1 MGEAAWHE
9 GNAGTSVGG
18 DADGGRSTGASVVAV
33 LALVGI
39 AVVVGVVDLV
49 VQGQMPSVAAALASW
64 VWVLNLVL
72 VILAIVIVFMVIRLV
87 FRGVG
92 VAPHDRLR
100 ERRLRRLGYDDGPY
114 SRDPAVDIARARY
127 ARGEISQ
134 DQLDQTLRQL
144 GKSS

>member
-1 MGEAAWHE
+1 MRETAWSE
-9 GNAGTSVGG
+9 GNADPSVGG
-18 DADGGRSTGASVVAV
+18 VADNSQSTGASVVAL

-49 VQGQMPSVAAALASW
+49 AQGQMPSVAAALASW
-64 VWVLNLVL
+64 VWVVNLVL
-72 VILAIVIVFMVIRLV
+72 AILAIVITFMVVRLV
-87 FRGVG
+87 VRGVG
-92 VAPHDRLR
+92 VAPHDRFHR
-100 ERRLRRLGYDDGPY
+100 RRLRRQGYDEGAY